1 MANFSLLAKIG
12 LDSKGFQKGLDKAK
26 TGVSKF
32 GKSVLNASN
41 KLAKMG
47 LGAAAAGFALLS
59 KNAIALGSE
68 LSDIA
73 NNTNFATREFQVF
86 RGALI
91 DAGGS
96 TTSMEKAIVAMQKA
110 IVQGSE
116 GLTTYIRGFDRLG
129 LNIDEIKAMKPE
141 DQFKTLAKAIAQ
153 AENQQEALTSA
164 VEIFGQRNAGR
175 LIEVFKRLDAEG
187 YGKMAK
193 DIEKTYGIMDAET
206 QKALDKAADTIERF
220 KNKATIRVG
229 ELIAGEADG
238 AALKILGLAVAKAG
252 AQLGVGMINGIADAV
267 IFARNAFGAFSDFF
281 YNQMSTS
288 AKMLGNILK
297 MQFFD
302 AVNAMIIQMNKIPMI
317 DIDLIDT
324 KKIAD
329 ALGRDLEKGSATYT
343 DHLMGT
349 TGIEGARP
357 LQGGQESFD
366 LVGMTGYDPGKF
378 YDKEIENQ
386 KAILEKSREK
396 EKELENLGSGGGTGF
411 EGGAGGAGGSGGGT
425 GSEGGDSGEDE
436 EKRKEK
442 MKSLE
447 KEINNMQL
455 EALRAQAKGD
465 EDAQASLEKRAE
477 LSKKILD
484 IMRKYNVSME
494 EASSLA
500 EQTAEEPTADDKRAK
515 KIEGL
520 EKQIQDM
527 ELQAIRSQADGDEKG
542 QAAMERRVDLANKIV
557 DIMRDHNVS
566 QEEATRI
573 ANKMRDAEEAKAA
586 KDAPR
591 SELTGFDLQKAANIA
606 GKGKGRERGIGED
619 RQTDIRFQ
627 KMASGEFQQ
636 FIGGKRGEVFT
647 EEQLQTGLQNQLDK
661 DGSESLLE
669 KINTTLEGKFVS
681 Q

>member
-1 MANFSLLAKIG
+1 
-12 LDSKGFQKGLDKAK
+12 
-26 TGVSKF
+26 
-32 GKSVLNASN
+32 
-41 KLAKMG
+41 
-47 LGAAAAGFALLS
+47 
-59 KNAIALGSE
+59 
-68 LSDIA
+68 
-73 NNTNFATREFQVF
+73 
-86 RGALI
+86 
-91 DAGGS
+91 
-96 TTSMEKAIVAMQKA
+96 
-110 IVQGSE
+110 
-116 GLTTYIRGFDRLG
+116 
-129 LNIDEIKAMKPE
+129 
-141 DQFKTLAKAIAQ
+141 
-153 AENQQEALTSA
+153 
-164 VEIFGQRNAGR
+164 
-175 LIEVFKRLDAEG
+175 
-187 YGKMAK
+187 
-193 DIEKTYGIMDAET
+193 
-206 QKALDKAADTIERF
+206 
-220 KNKATIRVG
+220 
-229 ELIAGEADG
+229 
-238 AALKILGLAVAKAG
+238 
-252 AQLGVGMINGIADAV
+252 
-267 IFARNAFGAFSDFF
+267 
-281 YNQMSTS
+281 
-288 AKMLGNILK
+288 
-297 MQFFD
+297 
-302 AVNAMIIQMNKIPMI
+302 
-317 DIDLIDT
+317 
-324 KKIAD
+324 
-329 ALGRDLEKGSATYT
+329 
-343 DHLMGT
+343 
-349 TGIEGARP
+349 
-357 LQGGQESFD
+357 
-366 LVGMTGYDPGKF
+366 
-378 YDKEIENQ
+378 
-386 KAILEKSREK
+386 
-396 EKELENLGSGGGTGF
+396 
-411 EGGAGGAGGSGGGT
+411 
-425 GSEGGDSGEDE
+425 
-436 EKRKEK
+436 